1 MRPSGV
7 HHLTFT
13 AILDALT
20 PDGAPSNAW
29 AVATLRD
36 DGIDVEGAG
45 AQPSRTLRWPRLP
58 GAEGGGVR
66 GGDSAAP

>member
-29 AVATLRD
+29 AVATLRS
-36 DGIDVEGAG
+36 DGVDVEGEGEEPCRELRWGALAG
-45 AQPSRTLRWPRLP
+45 ADTPT
-58 GAEGGGVR
+58 V
-66 GGDSAAP
+66 